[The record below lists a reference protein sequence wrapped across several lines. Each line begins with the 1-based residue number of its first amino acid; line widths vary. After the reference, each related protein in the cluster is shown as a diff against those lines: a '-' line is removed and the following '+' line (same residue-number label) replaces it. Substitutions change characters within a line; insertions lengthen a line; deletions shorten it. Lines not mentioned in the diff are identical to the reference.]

1 MAGYKGPKPE
11 AAEEPD
17 EDEVILPLYEVPFPS
32 VMKSMV
38 FHGTMKRVRMSKEKS
53 EYRQIV
59 YPKELEGVKLQHFN
73 AYLPKKLMVADK
85 KVKELNEVKVR
96 FKLLNAWKDHWPHC
110 KILEI
115 IKN

>member
-1 MAGYKGPKPE
+1 
-11 AAEEPD
+11 
-17 EDEVILPLYEVPFPS
+17 
-32 VMKSMV
+32 
-38 FHGTMKRVRMSKEKS
+38 
-53 EYRQIV
+53 
-59 YPKELEGVKLQHFN
+59 
-73 AYLPKKLMVADK
+73 MVADK